1 MDNKCTY
8 KELFKK
14 AVQVVRKPHIDTT
27 KLRKIKVETV
37 LLTIINL
44 FYRVISVILCD
55 FLNVSPL
62 PIFRIEFKLGD
73 KRHFFIKYC
82 FLADR

>member
-1 MDNKCTY
+1 MENKCTY

-14 AVQVVRKPHIDTT
+14 AVQVVRKPSIDTT
-27 KLRKIKVETV
+27 KLTKIKVETV

-44 FYRVISVILCD
+44 FYCVIGSALE

-62 PIFRIEFKLGD
+62 SIFRITLKLGV
-73 KRHFFIKYC
+73 KRHVFY
-82 FLADR
+82 